1 MYSKHQNLGKIHIN
15 IIDQYRLLL
24 LAVTIVTTHINSL
37 DFTVIMV
44 ATHIHSLV

>member
-1 MYSKHQNLGKIHIN
+1 MM
-15 IIDQYRLLL
+15 QYKLSL

-44 ATHIHSLV
+44 ATHIHSLVLTVTMVNTHNYT